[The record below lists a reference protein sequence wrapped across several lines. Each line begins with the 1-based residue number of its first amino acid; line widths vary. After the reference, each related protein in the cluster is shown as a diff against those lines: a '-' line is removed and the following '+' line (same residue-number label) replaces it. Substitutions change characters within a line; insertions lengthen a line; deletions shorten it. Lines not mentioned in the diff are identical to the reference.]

1 MFIKSKKGT
10 EEPKKTSNSTQA
22 NNPYLNGRREWMERY
37 GSYIKERNRWRVIA
51 VINSCIALIS
61 VLGVIYI
68 GSQSKFIP
76 YVVQVDRLGANVAV
90 QRADIAMKPDSR
102 IVKAQIASFIQ
113 GSRSVYT
120 DFEAQKGMVNTVY
133 AMLKNGSPAHAKMT
147 AFYKANVPFK
157 RAESETVNVQI
168 HNVLPISENSWRVE
182 WLEQKHS
189 RDGVPLSSVEMS
201 AIITVQL
208 TPPNDEAN
216 ILRNPMGVFVQDF
229 NWSTKF

>member
-10 EEPKKTSNSTQA
+10 EEPKKTSHSAQA
-22 NNPYLNGRREWMERY
+22 SNPYVNGRKEWMERY

-133 AMLKNGSPAHAKMT
+133 AMLKNGSPAHTKMT
-147 AFYKANVPFK
+147 VFYKANVPFK

-208 TPPNDEAN
+208 APPNDEAN